1 MRRWYVTLS
10 WLPQYFRDLGVE
22 LSNVG
27 FYSVAPYLA
36 MVLFENTWATLM
48 DAQMNAGKLS
58 LLNLRRLSQTVAFGC
73 PAAVIAAMLGVGT
86 STPWVASAMLAAALA
101 SNMASHSGYWAN
113 MIVRSPCPLCPS
125 AAVPTKSAKEVS
137 GRAWPWLE
145 HSLCFPNR
153 G

>member
-1 MRRWYVTLS
+1 MTLS

-73 PAAVIAAMLGVGT
+73 PAAVIAVMLGVGT

-113 MIVRSPCPLCPS
+113 MIVRSLLLCPS
-125 AAVPTKSAKEVS
+125 APDEVGT
-137 GRAWPWLE
+137 GRLPVE
-145 HSLCFPNR
+145 HIASTRAQSLLSQTEADAMAA
-153 G
+153 

>member
-1 MRRWYVTLS
+1 M
-10 WLPQYFRDLGVE
+10 E
-22 LSNVG
+22 LSSVG

-73 PAAVIAAMLGVGT
+73 PAAVIAVMLGVGT

-113 MIVRSPCPLCPS
+113 MIVRSPCIPAHLL
-125 AAVPTKSAKEVS
+125 PTKSAQGVS
-137 GRAWPWLE
+137 GRAY
-145 HSLCFPNR
+145 SLGSSTASAFANR